1 MLKVIVSAKLS
12 VCGISST
19 VKCIIKSQATKKQ
32 ARLEFTVRPSLSHS
46 HSSGLHACDNNI
58 REMNES
64 REGTEIPVY
73 LTAHHHKSFLI
84 ATIIN

>member
-12 VCGISST
+12 VCGISSS
-19 VKCIIKSQATKKQ
+19 VNCIIKSQATKKQ

-46 HSSGLHACDNNI
+46 NSSGLHASDNNI

-64 REGTEIPVY
+64 QEETEIPVHF
-73 LTAHHHKSFLI
+73 TAHHHKSFLI
-84 ATIIN
+84 TKLIN